1 MLALIQMPEAKLLR
15 LPQEWSRFLAPETAV
30 TLR

>member
-15 LPQEWSRFLAPETAV
+15 LPEEWDRFRAAEAAMVP
-30 TLR
+30 R